1 MATGADTAVGAIL
14 EIPPQALNAIKDA
27 ERAIKSLQAT
37 SETAARKIKGHFDN
51 TAVSG
56 LNTFIKKIQEAQ
68 GKLGNIKMPTIDG
81 TGLASG
87 ISQIAQAIATVDKS
101 ATAGANRL
109 SRIADSMAKL
119 AASQPSAQMFQEIAN
134 GITAIGNTSQ
144 QTIANVSLLAQT
156 MAQLARDIRTVQNAQ
171 RAQANDTASVAQY
184 NKLYKE
190 QADLVR
196 QKNQLEARGNDIT
209 AQEKQQLDAIKK
221 RYDEIN
227 DQLTK
232 LNAKKQT
239 AASNLARTAGEVR
252 LTRIETP
259 QGAMDYAKNA
269 KSLRE
274 LQDAYKNLG
283 IVMKS
288 VDPKSNEWAQMN
300 RVYQE
305 TKGRIDEIRKKM
317 GELQNQT
324 VNLGGIVGQLR
335 NQILTIFSVQ
345 AISGFIKKM
354 VEVRAQFEL
363 QNVALRAI
371 LQNKDEADR
380 IFQQVQNMAMQSPF
394 TIMQLTTYTKQL
406 AAYRIESEKLVGT
419 TKMLA
424 DVSAGLGVDMQRLIL
439 AYGQVKSANYLR
451 ACLGRGTKVKMFD
464 GSFKNVE
471 DIIVGDVLMGDD
483 EQPRNV
489 SKLYQGEQQMYRV
502 SYLGGAFRCNEHHIL
517 TVYDALKMRVSDV
530 FVLDYLK
537 EPYRYH
543 GVKRI
548 DGEYKTFIMKVEPD
562 NIGTYYGFSIDG
574 NHRFIIED
582 NVVTHNT
589 EVRQFTEAGLNIA
602 GELANYFSEL
612 QGKMV
617 SVGDVMEMITKR
629 MVRFEDVEEVFKRV
643 TSAGGLFYDMQKK
656 QSESLFGQL
665 QRIQDAY
672 SIMMND
678 IGKSNQGAI
687 TSALTL
693 IRTLIQE
700 WRKLLPILAA
710 VGGAFAG
717 KAIVAVIA
725 AVVRN
730 LKLAITALKAI
741 VNLQTLWNTLSKAN
755 VWGALLSVI
764 TAVVAAIW
772 AADSATSALADELG
786 RIRVEAAD
794 DLKESIADFHQLA
807 KAATDATKS
816 YTERKEALD
825 ALNRSYKDILPSYML
840 EEEWLNKQVGNY
852 DAAIAKIEEYFR
864 AKEMQKQI
872 DTILSSK
879 DYTDAVKKMQEL
891 GETMLSQGLF
901 DATVTKKYTDV
912 WMQQIAQ
919 EIASGKIEDSAEAV
933 SHRLSEIFGK
943 PIKVD
948 ENRWSEISQLF
959 KNLDKEI
966 NNISLGS
973 LAAKDNIELMQKE
986 MEQLSPGQLK
996 SRIEETQ
1003 KEMEELGKKITEI
1016 QSRVDFGKR
1025 AGNDEALQRMDEQL
1039 LAELSERYTQ
1049 LAQQVDAYGEALAGA
1064 KAKEIDADV
1073 NAQIESIQKEIT
1085 TVNNL
1090 IVKRDELART
1100 NTGTEEEKNRLAEL
1114 NSELGIAKERT
1125 LNLAK
1130 SMGVDLSESE
1140 LNSIDNMFD
1149 LRKLLEDVAQRA
1161 YPKLATKAVEEVA
1174 KGETAIDK
1182 LIEKV
1187 DLLKKAIN
1195 SFASGLG
1202 FGKVFDTEVSD
1213 ADTKAEEEEKAR
1225 QAAWEKESKRNEEYI
1240 EQAAKRI
1247 GMDKKRISAVQGLV
1261 KAQDQSDSDYAKNL
1275 RAQAKSWKE
1284 QKAAIDDMTESQRK
1298 FYFEKNNLTQKAIDE
1313 NAKLAE
1319 GLEDIANAYD
1329 PEATKKTKGRK
1340 GGGGSD
1346 PWIQIFKER
1355 TKALEDFYKKYDTL
1369 RDKFSVDESQRR
1381 DVASFMDYFNATG
1394 LDLNKVISKGW
1405 DTKALVENL
1414 EEQREQI
1421 KKHFGKVYDDAT
1433 EIMKKGISIEAV
1445 VNPTAEQKL
1454 SHALAKLLNDLEK
1467 QIADNKIKLDFE
1479 IQEQTKEKL
1488 KKDLDDLMAT
1498 YELTKEFTGM
1508 GISADMT
1515 NMFGKTPIKNLE
1527 ELRLEVEKFHDTAVS
1542 AGEDGEKVYN
1552 DMLADIAKKEQKS
1565 LEERAKNY
1573 AKYIGKSYGES
1584 AKVMLDYYTKLT
1596 QMQKDFAKYEEQ
1608 IKKDLANPE
1617 TPQIDK
1623 DRLQGILDNLPEQAQ
1638 RAASNMRTE
1647 MEKELAKIN
1656 LEKVFKSPLFS
1667 EMFQTLG
1674 HLSNATLD
1682 RMLAQIRQI
1691 RDASENLNLSQL
1703 RRLSQA
1709 EEKIMAAKIDN
1720 GSLKDAVKYIKEAYE
1735 LRSKGITLQK
1745 ANDDFAVSQEEL
1757 TRLEQLKDD
1766 VGFVLG
1772 LKEKSYAIDIDS
1784 KSLEIAGERQAL
1796 SDQQVKLLTD
1806 QKYLQESINA
1816 TTDDAMSKQ
1825 LKLVEGSKQNV
1836 DAYKNAE
1843 DATKKLE
1850 KELNAAAE
1858 VGKEAGELL
1867 KSSFDLFGAN
1877 ISEADQEWVDFASNM
1892 LSTIVTLGIAFVAL
1906 SVTINSAAG
1915 ILGIIAMALSAIT
1928 GLFSALFRAHDKR
1941 LEKQIRDKEKQVEN
1955 LERAFDKLQKAIDN
1969 AFSFKGVVENTDK
1982 AIKNKQAQI
1991 SKQYEIIRLNDEKKK
2006 RDQDAIDEARKK
2018 IEDLQDEMA
2027 ELEKQKYEVFGG
2039 FGTEENIRSAA
2050 QEFADVWADGFME
2063 TGDGLDALK
2072 DKFDEFALNMLK
2084 KQVWGRLADN
2094 LITPILTSFDQ
2105 AFDKDGNMDPEK
2117 WANLVNNLKEIN
2129 LDAFNEQ
2136 AKQLADA
2143 LGFKGGKGE
2152 LILSDLQKGIQ
2163 NITEPQAA
2171 ALEAYMNSIRFEVF
2185 HHSEQL
2191 ERLIAAVSMQYGTGE
2206 NPMVTELKGIRTVL
2220 DNIHSTIRG
2229 LIETRVGRGDCLRIV

>member
-1 MATGADTAVGAIL
+1 MATGTDTAVGAIL
-14 EIPPQALNAIKDA
+14 EIPPQALNDILKAQRYIENLQITSKKAADAVSKHWGTTALTGLDAFIRKVEQANMKLGNLSNPKIDFSKINLSNVGAGASQSSSEISQLVQSISQLGTVLSKFRKEKGSTKIVETKETEYSKVTAELAKQTERYIQLSQAIALFNAKKKEETSYKERQTNAANIA
-27 ERAIKSLQAT
+27 ELQSLQQSLPLLREKVALMEKARNIGLAAVNPDLQARRAKQELDAMNKMYAEEEK
-37 SETAARKIKGHFDN
+37 SSAKKAAQLEKDRQKEAEAARK
-51 TAVSG
+51 S
-56 LNTFIKKIQEAQ
+56 
-68 GKLGNIKMPTIDG
+68 
-81 TGLASG
+81 
-87 ISQIAQAIATVDKS
+87 
-101 ATAGANRL
+101 
-109 SRIADSMAKL
+109 
-119 AASQPSAQMFQEIAN
+119 
-134 GITAIGNTSQ
+134 
-144 QTIANVSLLAQT
+144 
-156 MAQLARDIRTVQNAQ
+156 
-171 RAQANDTASVAQY
+171 Y
-184 NKLYKE
+184 
-190 QADLVR
+190 
-196 QKNQLEARGNDIT
+196 
-209 AQEKQQLDAIKK
+209 EKQQQM
-221 RYDEIN
+221 YE
-227 DQLTK
+227 K
-232 LNAKKQT
+232 LFGKGGVADRQVRE
-239 AASNLARTAGEVR
+239 SLAQQKATI
-252 LTRIETP
+252 LSTS
-259 QGAMDYAKNA
+259 QGAVDYAKNA
-269 KSLRE
+269 RSLRD
-274 LQDAYKNLG
+274 LQNAYKNLKA
-283 IVMKS
+283 VMS
-288 VDPKSNEWAQMN
+288 TLDPKSSVWQQMN
-300 RVYQE
+300 TVLGQ
-305 TKGRIDEIRKKM
+305 TKTQIDKIRTQM
-317 GELQNQT
+317 GELQSQSKRT
-324 VNLGGIVGQLR
+324 GDVLSQLKGQLGAA
-335 NQILTIFSVQ
+335 FSIA

-589 EVRQFTEAGLNIA
+589 EVRQFTEAGLNIT

-629 MVRFEDVEEVFKRV
+629 MVRFEDVDEVFKRV

-665 QRIQDAY
+665 QRIKDAY

-687 TSALTL
+687 SAALQTIRFMISNWRTVANVMAGASAAML
-693 IRTLIQE
+693 VYTIRTTGAAISQGKFNAAQSGLVGALAKSKAALMKMASFLGKNPYLI
-700 WRKLLPILAA
+700 LIT
-710 VGGAFAG
+710 G
-717 KAIVAVIA
+717 IVAA
-725 AVVRN
+725 GA
-730 LKLAITALKAI
+730 
-741 VNLQTLWNTLSKAN
+741 
-755 VWGALLSVI
+755 ALLD
-764 TAVVAAIW
+764 W
-772 AADSATSALADELG
+772 
-786 RIRVEAAD
+786 
-794 DLKESIADFHQLA
+794 
-807 KAATDATKS
+807 
-816 YTERKEALD
+816 
-825 ALNRSYKDILPSYML
+825 
-840 EEEWLNKQVGNY
+840 
-852 DAAIAKIEEYFR
+852 
-864 AKEMQKQI
+864 
-872 DTILSSK
+872 
-879 DYTDAVKKMQEL
+879 KK
-891 GETMLSQGLF
+891 
-901 DATVTKKYTDV
+901 
-912 WMQQIAQ
+912 
-919 EIASGKIEDSAEAV
+919 
-933 SHRLSEIFGK
+933 
-943 PIKVD
+943 KVD
-948 ENRWSEISQLF
+948 EARESYDNMIVGISGNESKL
-959 KNLDKEI
+959 KNLSDRFNE
-966 NNISLGS
+966 SG
-973 LAAKDNIELMQKE
+973 QK
-986 MEQLSPGQLK
+986 
-996 SRIEETQ
+996 I
-1003 KEMEELGKKITEI
+1003 
-1016 QSRVDFGKR
+1016 
-1025 AGNDEALQRMDEQL
+1025 
-1039 LAELSERYTQ
+1039 AE
-1049 LAQQVDAYGEALAGA
+1049 
-1064 KAKEIDADV
+1064 
-1073 NAQIESIQKEIT
+1073 
-1085 TVNNL
+1085 
-1090 IVKRDELART
+1090 
-1100 NTGTEEEKNRLAEL
+1100 
-1114 NSELGIAKERT
+1114 
-1125 LNLAK
+1125 
-1130 SMGVDLSESE
+1130 
-1140 LNSIDNMFD
+1140 
-1149 LRKLLEDVAQRA
+1149 
-1161 YPKLATKAVEEVA
+1161 
-1174 KGETAIDK
+1174 
-1182 LIEKV
+1182 
-1187 DLLKKAIN
+1187 
-1195 SFASGLG
+1195 
-1202 FGKVFDTEVSD
+1202 
-1213 ADTKAEEEEKAR
+1213 
-1225 QAAWEKESKRNEEYI
+1225 
-1240 EQAAKRI
+1240 
-1247 GMDKKRISAVQGLV
+1247 
-1261 KAQDQSDSDYAKNL
+1261 
-1275 RAQAKSWKE
+1275 
-1284 QKAAIDDMTESQRK
+1284 
-1298 FYFEKNNLTQKAIDE
+1298 TQKAISNSKKGTEEYTKAVD
-1313 NAKLAE
+1313 
-1319 GLEDIANAYD
+1319 ANK
-1329 PEATKKTKGRK
+1329 EATIEQGR
-1340 GGGGSD
+1340 
-1346 PWIQIFKER
+1346 
-1355 TKALEDFYKKYDTL
+1355 
-1369 RDKFSVDESQRR
+1369 V
-1381 DVASFMDYFNATG
+1381 
-1394 LDLNKVISKGW
+1394 
-1405 DTKALVENL
+1405 
-1414 EEQREQI
+1414 
-1421 KKHFGKVYDDAT
+1421 
-1433 EIMKKGISIEAV
+1433 
-1445 VNPTAEQKL
+1445 
-1454 SHALAKLLNDLEK
+1454 
-1467 QIADNKIKLDFE
+1467 
-1479 IQEQTKEKL
+1479 
-1488 KKDLDDLMAT
+1488 
-1498 YELTKEFTGM
+1498 
-1508 GISADMT
+1508 
-1515 NMFGKTPIKNLE
+1515 LE
-1527 ELRLEVEKFHDTAVS
+1527 ELRNKFPEVYAEVKKTADETGDLSAAIENFAEVARRQKIIVTLQKDTEGWTNEGLKTDLEDLSKKQEEYNAALAKSEAQGNAVLAKIEAIYETQKATGVVNEDVAKAYERIVALKGQDLSQTDRLREIAKLQVDEYGRSINSLMGIFKDFRSAYGDALKIDQLGLQSNLNEAEKEVQSLFNNVLVSAGVTSAEMFEDLPDDTKRQTEIALNQFIKDLGLTLDDAQKELLNANLFVPLKLTPYWDMDEVPEELSYIKDKINAYIDQHSLGEIRVGKIKATDQTDEYFKTVRAQYDAAAKEIEQLENAQTQIAKEGNKERIRILKDEQKQREEFFKTFGIKYEKESSSRGRKGTDPWQKRLQLFNEINTEYEKLLQYYSEEEAKQKINESYAKAIAEIYKGQGKFADVKMWGDFDKAGMIKTGEELSNLLDKSSEKYKELQKILASMRAEVDIELRKEAIDNMKKQMQEVADNFELTETFSKLGVSTDLVFMLGGKPTTLEEYRQYLIDTYGDAYEVEKKYGKEGLKAY
-1542 AGEDGEKVYN
+1542 EDILRQIEQK
-1552 DMLADIAKKEQKS
+1552 DQKS

-1928 GLFSALFRAHDKR
+1928 GLFSALFGAHDKR
-1941 LEKQIRDKEKQVEN
+1941 LEKQIRDTEKQVEN
-1955 LERAFDKLQKAIDN
+1955 LERAFEKLQKAIDN

-1982 AIKNKQAQI
+1982 AIKNKQEQI